1 MLVQASLLPRDAR
14 QIAHARTQA
23 HRTRV
28 ASLMPAFLFCAAVQV
43 QLEREAVKGLP
54 ASPAWSPSFGEE
66 AKDSKVDAKMTLR
79 ARQGAA
85 RAVSERAPL
94 GYSRQEVCR
103 CAVEDTASAG
113 TEEGE
118 RPLGCGEVVRAKAL
132 VPSRQGEKSPRPE
145 PFLSGLRAHPPSR

>member
-1 MLVQASLLPRDAR
+1 MYIHGGLSLIHAGTSVAPRTRRSVHGTHMHAGPS
-14 QIAHARTQA
+14 HARRCA
-23 HRTRV
+23 DAGVFFRCAV
-28 ASLMPAFLFCAAVQV
+28 ALRRP
-43 QLEREAVKGLP
+43 EREPVEGFP
-54 ASPAWSPSFGEE
+54 AAPAWSPSFGEE
-66 AKDSKVDAKMTLR
+66 AKDSKGVAKMTLS

-132 VPSRQGEKSPRPE
+132 APSRQG
-145 PFLSGLRAHPPSR
+145 